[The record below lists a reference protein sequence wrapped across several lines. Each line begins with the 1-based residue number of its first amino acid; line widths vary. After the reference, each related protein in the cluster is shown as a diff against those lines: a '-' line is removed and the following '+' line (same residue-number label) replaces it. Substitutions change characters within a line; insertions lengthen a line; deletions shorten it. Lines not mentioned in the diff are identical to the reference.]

1 MNIKQ
6 AKEQV
11 KKTCIAY
18 LTKDGFGDYVMPIEA
33 QRPIFLLG
41 APGIGKTAIMA
52 QVADELDLGLVDYS
66 MTHHTRQSAIGLP
79 FITKRI
85 YGDRE
90 VDISEYTMSEIIAS
104 IYESIERTGRKEG
117 ILFLDEINCVSET
130 LMPMMLRFLQSKM
143 LGNYRVP
150 DGWVIASAGN
160 PLEYNKSA
168 RSFDV
173 VTMDRVK
180 LIEVEPDL
188 AAWREYA
195 VASGAHP
202 AVVSFLDMRP
212 DAFYHMET
220 KGRTREF
227 VTARAW
233 MDLSSMMRLYEK
245 NGLEIDDA
253 LIGQYIQTP
262 AIAADFCVYLR
273 LFASY
278 SEDYRIGDILSG
290 AAAKEGSPVLAK
302 AARAGFDERMALS
315 GLLVDSLAS
324 HAESN
329 VAEERELATLRKLLV
344 EARGTNDAEA
354 FLDQAATERES
365 ALVADAVRFRH
376 DAIARN
382 VEHALIKSLHAWAA
396 LLRGSATSL
405 KDLATDY
412 NARLG
417 AHKEQGVL
425 IEAEIAAALSF
436 MDAAWG
442 AGNETT
448 LALNEMTLNRV
459 LAAFIA
465 KHGCEAYYDRSE
477 TLMLDTR
484 AQRLVERLTALN
496 A

>member
-11 KKTCIAY
+11 EKTCIAY

-79 FITKRI
+79 FITKRT
-85 YGDRE
+85 YGGRE

-143 LGNYRVP
+143 LGNYRIP
-150 DGWVIASAGN
+150 DGWVVASAGN

-220 KGRTREF
+220 KGHTREF

-245 NGLEIDDA
+245 NELKIDDA

-273 LFASY
+273 IFASY
-278 SEDYRIGDILSG
+278 NEEYRINDILAGTASR
-290 AAAKEGSPVLAK
+290 KDSPILAK
-302 AARAGFDERMALS
+302 AAHAGFDERMALS

-324 HAESN
+324 HAEGN
-329 VAEERELATLRKLLV
+329 VAKERELVELRRLLV
-344 EARGTNDAEA
+344 GAKKSGDPEG
-354 FLDQAATERES
+354 FLDRTAAEHES
-365 ALVADAVRFRH
+365 TLVADAARFRH
-376 DAIARN
+376 DVMARN
-382 VEHALIKSLHAWAA
+382 VEHSLIKNLRTWAA
-396 LLRGSATSL
+396 LLRGGNASL
-405 KDLATDY
+405 KDLAADY
-412 NARLG
+412 NARLE
-417 AHKEQGVL
+417 AHKKQGGA

-442 AGNETT
+442 EGNEMT
-448 LALNEMTLNRV
+448 LALNEMTMNRV

-465 KHGCEAYYDRSE
+465 KHDCAAYYDRSE
-477 TLMLDTR
+477 TLMIDVR
-484 AQRLVERLTALN
+484 AQKLVERLAALD

>member
-11 KKTCIAY
+11 EKTCIAY

-79 FITKRI
+79 FITKRT
-85 YGDRE
+85 YGGHE
-90 VDISEYTMSEIIAS
+90 VDISEYTMSEVIAS

-117 ILFLDEINCVSET
+117 ILFLDEVNCVSET

-150 DGWVIASAGN
+150 DGWVVASAGN

-188 AAWREYA
+188 PAWREFA

-220 KGRTREF
+220 KGRHREF

-245 NGLEIDDA
+245 NRLEVDDA
-253 LIGQYIQTP
+253 LVGQYLQTP

-273 LFASY
+273 LFANY
-278 SEDYRIGDILSG
+278 SEEYRIADILAGNASG
-290 AAAKEGSPVLAK
+290 KDSPVLAK
-302 AARAGFDERMALS
+302 AARADFDKRMALS
-315 GLLVDSLAS
+315 GLLVDSLAA
-324 HAESN
+324 HAEGD
-329 VAEERELATLRKLLV
+329 VAEGRELAALRRLLI
-344 EARGTNDAEA
+344 EARDADDAGE
-354 FLDQAATERES
+354 FLDQAAIEHES
-365 ALVADAVRFRH
+365 ALVADAGRFRH
-376 DAIARN
+376 DAMARS
-382 VEHALIKSLHAWAA
+382 VEHALIKSLRAWIA
-396 LLRGSATSL
+396 LLRGGNASL
-405 KDLATDY
+405 KDLAADY
-412 NARLG
+412 NARLASHKKQG
-417 AHKEQGVL
+417 AA
-425 IEAEIAAALSF
+425 IEAEIAAVLSF
-436 MDAAWG
+436 MEAARG
-442 AGNETT
+442 TGNEMT
-448 LALNEMTLNRV
+448 LALNEMTMNRV
-459 LAAFIA
+459 LSAFIA
-465 KHGCEAYYDRSE
+465 KHGCAAYYDRSE
-477 TLMLDTR
+477 TLMLDAR
-484 AQRLVERLTALN
+484 AQKLTERLAALD